1 MPVVTAHNLVKT
13 YAGETVFRGVGFEV
27 QERDRVALVG
37 ANGTGKTTLL
47 RIIAGIEKPDAG
59 GVSFTSGTRLGYL
72 PQEVTFPPGVTLRQ
86 HVLSAFRALK
96 ELEKRL
102 EALQERISSAPSG
115 TDLSGPLGEHDRLQH
130 EYEVGG
136 GYTYQSRLRE
146 VLAGLGIEEE
156 RLDQPLETFS
166 GGQRTRVALA
176 ELLLSG
182 RDLLLL
188 DEPTNHLD
196 LEATEW
202 LEEFLSSAPQAIV
215 ITSHDRWFL
224 DKVAKRV
231 WELSYGKLERFTG
244 NYSQFAAQ
252 RAERLERQRK
262 EFVAQQRHI
271 EKTEAFIDRYRAG
284 QRARQARGRQKL
296 LDRLERVERPLDA
309 GAMAL
314 AIKSTLRS
322 GETVLATESL
332 AVATNT
338 GRPEPVRVQP
348 GMPVVRE
355 AVARAG
361 GTPDAGSVL
370 FRADDLE
377 LRRGDRAAVV
387 GPNGAGKTSFLRVVT
402 GELAPAAGRLYLG
415 YGVQL
420 AYYAQAHEQL
430 TAGKTVLDEVLSAKS
445 MGEAE
450 ARTYLGRFLF
460 SGDDVFKSVGS
471 LSGGER
477 SRLALAKLAL
487 GNANFLVLDEPTN
500 HLDIYSR
507 EALEEVL
514 REFNGTILFVSHDRF
529 LIDALATQMWSLESG
544 RLTARKQTGR
554 EFEAERRAS
563 KEAARAAAEQR
574 KVTAS
579 APAVE
584 SATETRTRTREAAKR
599 KARLETLEAHIATAT
614 AELHVVTAELEAA
627 SAAGDRLRIADL
639 GRQHE
644 ARTAALHALEYEW
657 VRLQD
662 EAESAAEGAAQL
674 DASTAAGYRSP

>member
-1 MPVVTAHNLVKT
+1 MPVATAHNLVKS
-13 YAGETVFRGVGFEV
+13 YAGETVFRGVGFEI
-27 QERDRVALVG
+27 QDRDRVALVG

-59 GVSFTSGTRLGYL
+59 GVAFASGTRLGYL

-86 HVLSAFRALK
+86 HVLRSFQPLLD
-96 ELEKRL
+96 LEKRL
-102 EALQERISSAPSG
+102 EALQERISSAPAG
-115 TDLSGPLGEHDRLQH
+115 TDLTAALRDHDRLQH

-146 VLAGLGIEEE
+146 VLNGLGIEEE

-202 LEEFLSSAPQAIV
+202 LEEFLTSAPQAIL

-231 WELSYGKLERFTG
+231 WELSHGKLERFTG
-244 NYSQFAAQ
+244 NYSEYAAQ

-262 EFVAQQRHI
+262 EYEAQQRQI

-296 LDRLERVERPLDA
+296 LDRLERVERPRDA

-322 GETVLATESL
+322 GETVLATEGL
-332 AVATNT
+332 AVATGT
-338 GRPEPVRVQP
+338 GRPEPVRAQP

-355 AVARAG
+355 ATGARA
-361 GTPDAGSVL
+361 DAGSVL
-370 FRADDLE
+370 FRAEDLE

-387 GPNGAGKTSFLRVVT
+387 GPNGAGKTTFLRVVT
-402 GELAPAAGRLYLG
+402 GELAPAAGRVYVG

-430 TAGKTVLDEVLSAKS
+430 STQKTVLDEILSAKN

-460 SGDDVFKSVGS
+460 SGDDAFKSVGS

-529 LIDALATQMWSLESG
+529 LIDALATEVWSLESG
-544 RLTARKQTGR
+544 RLTARKQSWA
-554 EFEAERRAS
+554 EFEEERRTA
-563 KEAARAAAEQR
+563 KERARAAAEQR
-574 KVTAS
+574 RTAAA

-584 SATETRTRTREAAKR
+584 AANETRTRTREAAKR
-599 KARLETLEAHIATAT
+599 KARLDALEAKIATAT
-614 AELHVVTAELEAA
+614 AELHVITAELEAA
-627 SAAGDRLRIADL
+627 SLAGDRVRIADL

-644 ARTAALHALEYEW
+644 AHTAALHELEYEW

-662 EAESAAEGAAQL
+662 EDEASL
-674 DASTAAGYRSP
+674 DAGTAAGYRSP